1 MPRPRKR
8 LHQIVYGLV
17 RIIAPL
23 GLVVP
28 QRPQRRQFRR
38 TGKARISG
46 DDVQRSV
53 VVNEIIIHQAPEGPE
68 GKNLFIRSSEVEIR
82 TARVVKQ
89 QAVRFPFPQTEEKGN
104 TFVKGIRFLME
115 IIMVRSPHGE
125 ILAPQ
130 VQGAR
135 LVPKPEKMLRFLEI
149 FPYPY
154 PGVSSPVL
162 ALPAESALIRQQGLI
177 RGNIVKIHLFAPPCE
192 CGCGAGTSQRHEP
205 RPHHTRGF
213 PLPAR
218 NIRGLRHNSAR
229 LPAPLPGKYVTRTI
243 PASARHTLRVIL
255 ETVFVYSHLTRLPR
269 RGGVFRLSG
278 MLETEHIEAGRK
290 RGSKAF
296 SPD

>member
-1 MPRPRKR
+1 MMVQMHGIARNAQAPET

-89 QAVRFPFPQTEEKGN
+89 QAVRLPFPQTEEKGN
-104 TFVKGIRFLME
+104 TFVKGIRLLME

-135 LVPKPEKMLRFLEI
+135 LVPKPEKMLRFLKI

-177 RGNIVKIHLFAPPCE
+177 RSNIVKIHLLLLRANADAEQGRLNDMNPGLIILADFRSRR
-192 CGCGAGTSQRHEP
+192 GISGAYG
-205 RPHHTRGF
+205 
-213 PLPAR
+213 
-218 NIRGLRHNSAR
+218 I
-229 LPAPLPGKYVTRTI
+229 
-243 PASARHTLRVIL
+243 
-255 ETVFVYSHLTRLPR
+255 TRL
-269 RGGVFRLSG
+269 VFRHRSG
-278 MLETEHIEAGRK
+278 EIRYADNTGISKTHAESYFGNRIRVLPFDETPPER
-290 RGSKAF
+290 RCF
-296 SPD
+296 SSFRDVGNGAH

>member
-1 MPRPRKR
+1 MPSPRKR
-8 LHQIVYGLV
+8 STRLVYGLV

-46 DDVQRSV
+46 DDVQRSA

-135 LVPKPEKMLRFLEI
+135 LVPKPGKNAP
-149 FPYPY
+149 FPGDFSVSI
-154 PGVSSPVL
+154 PGRLQSSPCS
-162 ALPAESALIRQQGLI
+162 PGRI
-177 RGNIVKIHLFAPPCE
+177 
-192 CGCGAGTSQRHEP
+192 
-205 RPHHTRGF
+205 RPH
-213 PLPAR
+213 P
-218 NIRGLRHNSAR
+218 SAGAH
-229 LPAPLPGKYVTRTI
+229 P
-243 PASARHTLRVIL
+243 
-255 ETVFVYSHLTRLPR
+255 
-269 RGGVFRLSG
+269 
-278 MLETEHIEAGRK
+278 
-290 RGSKAF
+290 
-296 SPD
+296 